1 VYENV
6 GIVPQIYFQYVYQNF
21 VWKLTGKPFNLTAT
35 VVSNLNLTSLYWSPP
50 KLSGPLSNRTVT
62 FRDGNITTT
71 TFMLSEITTKGKSGN
86 YTLTTIN
93 KCGQNSSQV
102 KIQILTSK
110 IIDYIYNAMIKF
122 VNIVRS

>member
-6 GIVPQIYFQYVYQNF
+6 GIVPQIYFQDVDQNF

-50 KLSGPLSNRTVT
+50 KLSGPLPNRTIT
-62 FRDGNITTT
+62 LHDGNITTT
-71 TFMLSEITTKGKSGN
+71 TFMLLKNATLGDSGN
-86 YTLTTIN
+86 YTLTAVN

-102 KIQILTSK
+102 GVKLLTSK
-110 IIDYIYNAMIKF
+110 IILI
-122 VNIVRS
+122 